1 MCKVSICIPAYG
13 NPEGIRRLLDS
24 IAGQTYTD
32 FEIIIT
38 DDSPDDSVKKIVEA
52 EELQAEANGAG
63 TKIYFEQKLKYHKN
77 PQRLGASE
85 NWNHS
90 IELANGEYIK
100 MMHHDD
106 WFTDQDS
113 LKQFVDMLDSNP
125 NAILAFSGSRQVDLD
140 KLPYTTGTQTESVT
154 IKNDQSN
161 LENGV
166 LCNRNISQKSTVFYD
181 RHISPE
187 DAEELANDIY
197 YLYISQC
204 IGAPS
209 ATIYRKNSL
218 KYDGELTWL
227 MDAEYYM
234 HLMQVASIV
243 PVTTTTSIDAD
254 APCNI
259 TPCNVTP
266 IKTVHESDTT
276 SELDVVPEK
285 RRKNVF
291 AYTTSPLVSIGTSS
305 TQLTEA
311 VGQDG
316 EINVFEYGYIMN
328 EFDLGNPDNELLET
342 PKLSSADNA
351 YRYRNKLITK
361 AVEFKQ
367 PYEKIEQ
374 YAIPKD
380 EYKKAKKKKRKENIL
395 FYINLVFRKLFKS

>member
-52 EELQAEANGAG
+52 EDLQAEANGAG
-63 TKIYFEQKLKYHKN
+63 TKKEFEQKLKYHKN

-90 IELANGEYIK
+90 MELANGEYIK

-140 KLPYTTGTQTESVT
+140 KQ
-154 IKNDQSN
+154 IDINK
-161 LENGV
+161 LEENA
-166 LCNRNISQKSTVFYD
+166 FYD

-243 PVTTTTSIDAD
+243 PVTPTTSIDAD
-254 APCNI
+254 APCNV

-266 IKTVHESDTT
+266 IKTVHESDATAQ
-276 SELDVVPEK
+276 LDVVPEK

-367 PYEKIEQ
+367 PYEKIEK

-380 EYKKAKKKKRKENIL
+380 EYKKAKKKKRKENML
-395 FYINLVFRKLFKS
+395 FYRDLIVRKSTKMNKNKGPTNGQYAQETIDS

>member
-52 EELQAEANGAG
+52 EDLQAEANGAG

-90 IELANGEYIK
+90 MELANGEYIK

-140 KLPYTTGTQTESVT
+140 KQ
-154 IKNDQSN
+154 IDINK
-161 LENGV
+161 LEENA
-166 LCNRNISQKSTVFYD
+166 FYD

-197 YLYISQC
+197 YLYICQC

-234 HLMQVASIV
+234 HLMQVASVV
-243 PVTTTTSIDAD
+243 PVD
-254 APCNI
+254 
-259 TPCNVTP
+259 
-266 IKTVHESDTT
+266 TVHESGAT
-276 SELDVVPEK
+276 SQLDVVPEK
-285 RRKNVF
+285 ERKNVF
-291 AYTTSPLVSIGTSS
+291 TYTTSPLVSIGTSG

-361 AVEFKQ
+361 AVVFRQ
-367 PYEKIEQ
+367 PYSRIEK
-374 YAIPKD
+374 YAIPKE
-380 EYKKAKKKKRKENIL
+380 EYKVARKKKQKEDML

>member
-52 EELQAEANGAG
+52 EELQAEATGAG
-63 TKIYFEQKLKYHKN
+63 TKINFVQKLKYHKN

-90 IELANGEYIK
+90 MELANGEYIK

-106 WFTDQDS
+106 WFTDKDS
-113 LKQFVDMLDSNP
+113 LKQFVNMMDSNP

-140 KLPYTTGTQTESVT
+140 KDT
-154 IKNDQSN
+154 
-161 LENGV
+161 
-166 LCNRNISQKSTVFYD
+166 FYD
-181 RHISPE
+181 RYISPE
-187 DAEELANDIY
+187 NVEELADDIY
-197 YLYISQC
+197 YLFINQC

-209 ATIYRKNSL
+209 ATIYRRNDF
-218 KYDGELTWL
+218 KYDGKLTWL

-234 HLMQVASIV
+234 RLMQAASIV
-243 PVTTTTSIDAD
+243 SITTATSINA
-254 APCNI
+254 
-259 TPCNVTP
+259 V
-266 IKTVHESDTT
+266 ESQKG
-276 SELDVVPEK
+276 K
-285 RRKNVF
+285 RIF
-291 AYTTSPLVSIGTSS
+291 AYTTSPLVSIGTSH

-311 VGQDG
+311 VGQNG

-328 EFDLGNPDNELLET
+328 EFDLGNPDNEKLKT
-342 PKLSSADNA
+342 SRLSSVDNA

-361 AVEFKQ
+361 AVEFRQ
-367 PYEKIEQ
+367 PYKMLAQ
-374 YAIPKD
+374 YAIPKG
-380 EYKKAKKKKRKENIL
+380 EYRVAKKKKRKEDML
-395 FYINLVFRKLFKS
+395 FYKDLVISKIFRG